1 VEVTEDTFEQ
11 DVIERSRETP
21 VIVDFWADWCG
32 PCKVLTPVLE
42 EAVAQ
47 RENVALAE
55 VDVEA
60 NKRLAEE
67 YDVRGIPAVKAFRNG
82 EVVGEFVGARP
93 RPAVEAFL
101 DEVTKPPVVESLE
114 DEEVAAALR
123 ANDYERAFDVLMSRV
138 DGADA
143 ERREQIRRLMV
154 ELFGELGPDH
164 PLTKR
169 YRRRLATALF

>member
-1 VEVTEDTFEQ
+1 VEVNEETFEQ
-11 DVIERSRETP
+11 DVIERSREQP
-21 VIVDFWADWCG
+21 VIVDFWAEWCG
-32 PCKVLTPVLE
+32 PCRVLTPVLE
-42 EAVAQ
+42 EAVAN

-55 VDVEA
+55 VDVET

-82 EVVGEFVGARP
+82 QVVGEFVGARP

-123 ANDYERAFDVLMSRV
+123 TGDYERAFEILMSRL
-138 DGADA
+138 DDADA
-143 ERREQIRRLMV
+143 ERREEIRRLMV

-164 PLTKR
+164 PLAKR

>member
-1 VEVTEDTFEQ
+1 VEVNEQTFEQ
-11 DVIERSRETP
+11 DVIERSREQP
-21 VIVDFWADWCG
+21 VIVDFWAEWCG

-42 EAVAQ
+42 DAVAR

-82 EVVGEFVGARP
+82 QVVGEFVGARP

-123 ANDYERAFDVLMSRV
+123 EDDYERAFEILMSRL
-138 DGADA
+138 DDADA
-143 ERREQIRRLMV
+143 ERREKIRRLMV
-154 ELFGELGPDH
+154 DLFGELGPDH
-164 PLTKR
+164 PLVKR